1 MSRLSDEIKS
11 YIGYFPK
18 NEEDALAHYG
28 VSKRDGAPGRG
39 SGRYPLG
46 SGDDPYQHSIDFI
59 QRYRSMKAIA
69 KDEKELARLMGCSST
84 GSLRRQYSNALSNQR
99 LADISQAKALRDEG
113 LSYTEIG
120 KRMGGINESSVRSL
134 LNSKA
139 EGRTKASKATADFLK
154 DQIHEK
160 GMIDVGTGVEREL
173 GISGTKMDTALDIL
187 QSEGYKVYNM
197 RVQQVTNPD
206 RFTTVRVACPPGT
219 EYREIYD
226 LSKIQTVTDYTAREG
241 KDGNDIFEKA
251 FVYPKS
257 MDSSRMQVRYAE
269 EGGLERDGTVEIRRG
284 VPDLSLGESNYAQVR
299 ILVDGT
305 HYIKGMAVYSDDLP
319 KGVDVMFNTNKHRG
333 TPLEKVL
340 KPIKDDPD
348 NPFGALIKEKGGQSY
363 YTDENGNRQLSLV
376 NKTRE
381 EGDWG
386 SWSDSLPSQFLSKQ
400 PISLIR
406 KQLDISI
413 GNKKQELAEIAALTN
428 PTIKR
433 ELLNDFASSCDST
446 AVHLEAAALPRQK
459 YRVILPV
466 PSLKDNEVFAPTY
479 QDGETVALIRYP
491 HGGTFEIPILTVNN
505 RQADA
510 RKMLG
515 STPLDAIGIN
525 SHVAE
530 RLSGADFDGDT
541 VMVIPCNSASSK
553 VRITSKPPLKGLEGF
568 DPKTEY
574 PEREGMTYMK
584 YVNKKGKLV
593 DNTQMEMGK
602 ISNLITDMTLKGADE
617 KELARA
623 VRHSM
628 VVIDAAK
635 HKLDYKASEKDNR
648 IDELKR
654 LYQGRYDENGEF
666 HAGGASTLISRASG
680 DVQVLKRKGQP
691 KIDKDTGE
699 LIFREVREEYTDPK
713 TGKIRVRTQ
722 NSSQMAE
729 TKDAHTLSSG
739 TVKEDIY
746 ADYANANKALAN
758 EARKMMANT
767 GRMKYHSSAADTYAL
782 EVAHL
787 NAQLNTAELNA
798 PRERKAQ
805 MLANV
810 IVKAKTM
817 DNPNLTPG
825 EKKKIGQQALVQ
837 SRIKVGAKRYPI
849 DISDREWE
857 AIQAGAISD
866 TKLQKIFKYTD
877 TDSIRKRATPRTQR
891 GLTPSQQS
899 RIKAMANYGYTID
912 EIAKQMDIST
922 STVSNCIK

>member
-1 MSRLSDEIKS
+1 MSKLSDEIKS

-18 NEEDALAHYG
+18 NEEDALEHYG

-59 QRYRSMKAIA
+59 QRYRSMKAVA

-139 EGRTKASKATADFLK
+139 EGRTKASKATAEFLK

-173 GISGTKMDTALDIL
+173 GISGTKLDTALDIL

-226 LSKIQTVTDYTAREG
+226 LNKIQSVTDYTAREG
-241 KDGNDIFEKA
+241 KDGNDMFEKA

-257 MDSSRMQVRYAE
+257 MDSKRMQVRYAE

-319 KGVDVMFNTNKHRG
+319 KGVDVMFNTNKHKG

-348 NPFGALIKEKGGQSY
+348 NPFGSLIKEKGGQSY
-363 YTDENGNRQLSLV
+363 YTDENGNRQLSLI
-376 NKTRE
+376 NKRAE

-466 PSLKDNEVFAPTY
+466 PSLKDNEVYAPSY

-510 RKMLG
+510 RKVLG

-541 VMVIPCNSASSK
+541 VMVIPCNSNISK

-602 ISNLITDMTLKGADE
+602 ISNLITDMTLKGATDD
-617 KELARA
+617 ELARA

-628 VVIDAAK
+628 VVIDAGK
-635 HKLDYKASEKDNR
+635 HKLDYKASERDNG
-648 IDELKR
+648 IDILKR
-654 LYQGRYDENGEF
+654 TYQGRYDENGEF

-758 EARKMMANT
+758 EARKLMANT
-767 GRMKYHSSAADTYAL
+767 GRLKYHSSAADTYAT

-787 NAQLNTAELNA
+787 NAQLNTAEMNA

-810 IVKAKTM
+810 IVKAKTT

-825 EKKKIGQQALVQ
+825 EKKKIGQQALSQ

-877 TDSIRKRATPRTQR
+877 TDAIRKRATPRTQR

-922 STVSNCIK
+922 STVSNYIK

>member
-139 EGRTKASKATADFLK
+139 EGRTKASKATAEFLK

-160 GMIDVGTGVEREL
+160 GMIDVGTGIEREL
-173 GISGTKMDTALDIL
+173 GISGTKLDTALDIL

-319 KGVDVMFNTNKHRG
+319 KGVDVMFNTNKHKG

-466 PSLKDNEVFAPTY
+466 PSLKDNEVYAPSY

-510 RKMLG
+510 RKVLG
-515 STPLDAIGIN
+515 STALDAIGIN

-541 VMVIPCNSASSK
+541 VMVIPCNSANSK

-574 PEREGMTYMK
+574 PEREGMTYMR
-584 YVNKKGKLV
+584 YTNKKGKLI
-593 DNTQMEMGK
+593 DNTQKQMGE
-602 ISNLITDMTLKGADE
+602 ISNLITDMTLKGAGED
-617 KELARA
+617 ELARA

-628 VVIDAAK
+628 VVIDAGK

-654 LYQGRYDENGEF
+654 LYQSRYDEDGKYHE
-666 HAGGASTLISRASG
+666 GGASTLISRAGG
-680 DVQVLKRKGQP
+680 DKQVLKRKGQP

-713 TGKIRVRTQ
+713 TGQIRVRTQ
-722 NSSQMAE
+722 KSSQMAE
-729 TKDAHTLSSG
+729 VKDAHTLSSG
-739 TVKEDIY
+739 TAKEDIY

-758 EARKMMANT
+758 EARKMMVNT
-767 GRMKYHSSAADTYAL
+767 GRMKYHSSAADTYAT

-787 NAQLNTAELNA
+787 NAQLNTAEMNA

-825 EKKKIGQQALVQ
+825 EKKKIGQQALSQ
-837 SRIKVGAKRYPI
+837 SRIRVGAKRYPI

-877 TDSIRKRATPRTQR
+877 TDVIRTRATPRTQR

-922 STVSNCIK
+922 STVSEYIK